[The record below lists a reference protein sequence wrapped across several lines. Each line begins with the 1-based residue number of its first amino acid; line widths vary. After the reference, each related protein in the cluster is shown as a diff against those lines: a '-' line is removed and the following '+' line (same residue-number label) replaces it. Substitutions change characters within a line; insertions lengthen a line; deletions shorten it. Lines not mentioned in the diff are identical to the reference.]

1 VGGGGGYGRWEG
13 EVSASGLLRV
23 LENWERQTDKK
34 TKGKVGAKQRVE
46 RVETHVLDLEP
57 GMTKTESRSTG
68 GSSHHDEYERV
79 DFGWDVCSNKK

>member
-1 VGGGGGYGRWEG
+1 MGRGSISVGTLESTRELGKTNRQKDQRERWG
-13 EVSASGLLRV
+13 
-23 LENWERQTDKK
+23 Q
-34 TKGKVGAKQRVE
+34 KQRVE
-46 RVETHVLDLEP
+46 RVGKPHVLDLEP